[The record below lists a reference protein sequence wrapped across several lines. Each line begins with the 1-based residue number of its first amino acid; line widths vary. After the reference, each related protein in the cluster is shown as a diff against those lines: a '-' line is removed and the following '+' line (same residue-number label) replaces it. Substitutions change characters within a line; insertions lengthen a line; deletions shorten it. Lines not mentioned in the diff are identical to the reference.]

1 MSWNWIKLIYTLFT
15 SFIQN
20 GSNIFI
26 KSLAKG
32 IPENKIY
39 SAGKHTM
46 QVRDIPPRN
55 HLWERTKKI
64 ISNQWAYL
72 EQADCSWS
80 KQVNTFKQAK
90 GRMDRK

>member
-1 MSWNWIKLIYTLFT
+1 
-15 SFIQN
+15 
-20 GSNIFI
+20 
-26 KSLAKG
+26 
-32 IPENKIY
+32 
-39 SAGKHTM
+39 M

-90 GRMDRK
+90 GRVDRK

>member
-1 MSWNWIKLIYTLFT
+1 MLFI

-20 GSNIFI
+20 GSNILI
-26 KSLAKG
+26 KGLAKG

-39 SAGKHTM
+39 SEGKHTV
-46 QVRDIPPRN
+46 QVRDIPPCN

-72 EQADCSWS
+72 EQAECSWS
-80 KQVNTFKQAK
+80 KQVNAFKWAK
-90 GRMDRK
+90 GRANRK